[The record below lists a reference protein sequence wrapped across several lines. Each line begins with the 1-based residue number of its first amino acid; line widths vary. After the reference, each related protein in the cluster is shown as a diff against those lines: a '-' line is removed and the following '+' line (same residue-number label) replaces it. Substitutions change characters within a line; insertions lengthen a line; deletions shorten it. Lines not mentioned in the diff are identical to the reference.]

1 MSDRS
6 ELIRRRAYQ
15 MWEEQGRPEGLDAD
29 HWYAAEQELAEDAG
43 NEGEGS
49 QTGAPNN
56 NRNTTRFAQ
65 SGNAAQTAAGA
76 VGPET
81 EALRKEAG
89 KDRSRAEDPP
99 LSKS

>member
-49 QTGAPNN
+49 QTGAERQPQHHPVC
-56 NRNTTRFAQ
+56 Q